1 MLSCNLL
8 CGKMSEDILE
18 LKQARNL
25 FSALTRNENINF
37 YGADEIPK
45 TLIGKIKTSDYEKER
60 LLSYIEGQRKKREA
74 KGTLRCKK

>member
-1 MLSCNLL
+1 
-8 CGKMSEDILE
+8 MSEDILE

-60 LLSYIEGQRKKREA
+60 LLPYIEG
-74 KGTLRCKK
+74 